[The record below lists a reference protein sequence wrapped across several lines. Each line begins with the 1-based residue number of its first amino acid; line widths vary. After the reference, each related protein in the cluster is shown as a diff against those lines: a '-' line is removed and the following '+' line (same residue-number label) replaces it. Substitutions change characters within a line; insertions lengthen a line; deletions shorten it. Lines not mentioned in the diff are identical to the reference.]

1 MSPPNGSASEAAK
14 APSVTERVLIIR
26 HASGLVNRARR
37 MAIEKWPQAKLEV
50 HDLAAYGKPPTDFRW
65 DRYAHL
71 LIDDEYL
78 RREGL
83 LWLSELRGKPG
94 FPKIVRVPGEVAR
107 HRPPAEIEVSAPP
120 LPEKMV
126 APRKSESR
134 PSAAD
139 VKPEAVK
146 TEPAKVE
153 SPKLEA
159 PKAELPKA
167 EPARPE
173 APKAEAAKVEA
184 PKVEASRT
192 EPPKAERSRGAEL
205 AATLA
210 ERTKTGHSDTQARE
224 AKRLADADA
233 VLKSAGIVGFTPV
246 KSLGSGA
253 TANVCLCERPDKSQ
267 VVLKVLK
274 AEGSGDSD
282 LLSRFVQEYFAASSI
297 DSPYV
302 AKVFEHGFS
311 ETHAYIV
318 MEYFPA
324 GDLRA
329 RIARDRPAPEESLI
343 IIGSILSALTSVHA
357 AGIIH
362 RDLKPANVMFR
373 DDGTIA
379 LVDFGSA
386 RTDADPV
393 AKTLAGVV
401 IGTPYYLSP
410 EQALGGKADQRSDL
424 YSVGVMLYELLTGQ
438 RMYAAPTL
446 VALFEMHKKAPIPK
460 LPEPFAR
467 HQGFL
472 ERLVAKSPELRYTSA
487 EEAFAGLMEYMMA
500 ESETATA

>member
-1 MSPPNGSASEAAK
+1 M
-14 APSVTERVLIIR
+14 TERILIMR

-37 MAIEKWPQAKLEV
+37 VAIQNWPAAKLEV
-50 HDLAAYGKPPTDFRW
+50 HDLAAYGKPPADFRW

-83 LWLSELRGKPG
+83 LWLSELRTRPN
-94 FPKIVRVPGEVAR
+94 FPKIVRVPAEAPR
-107 HRPPAEIEVSAPP
+107 HRPPEEIEVKAPP
-120 LPEKMV
+120 VP
-126 APRKSESR
+126 PRRSESR
-134 PSAAD
+134 PAAGEIKPGTHPKPDVSSPAVSRPAAQKFPSKSATLTGAPPAD
-139 VKPEAVK
+139 P
-146 TEPAKVE
+146 
-153 SPKLEA
+153 
-159 PKAELPKA
+159 
-167 EPARPE
+167 
-173 APKAEAAKVEA
+173 
-184 PKVEASRT
+184 
-192 EPPKAERSRGAEL
+192 

-210 ERTKTGHSDTQARE
+210 RIE
-224 AKRLADADA
+224 AKRLADAEA
-233 VLKSAGIVGFTPV
+233 VLKSAGIQGFTPI

-253 TANVCLCERPDKSQ
+253 TANVCLCERGPEKQ
-267 VVLKVLK
+267 LVVLKVLK
-274 AEGSGDSD
+274 GEGSADSD

-302 AKVFEHGFS
+302 AKVYEHGFTDS
-311 ETHAYIV
+311 HAYIV

-329 RIARDRPAPEESLI
+329 RIARERPGPEETLI

-386 RTDADPV
+386 RRDADPV

-410 EQALGGKADQRSDL
+410 EQALGGTADERSDL

-438 RMYAAPTL
+438 RMYAAATL

-460 LPEPFAR
+460 LPDQFAQ
-467 HQGFL
+467 HQQFL
-472 ERLVAKSPELRYTSA
+472 ERLVAKSPELRFASA
-487 EEAFAGLMEYMMA
+487 EEAFNGLMDYV
-500 ESETATA
+500 TAQSQKVA

>member
-1 MSPPNGSASEAAK
+1 M
-14 APSVTERVLIIR
+14 TERVLILR

-37 MAIEKWPQAKLEV
+37 VAIERWPDAKLEV
-50 HDLAAYGKPPTDFRW
+50 HDLAAYGKPPADFRW
-65 DRYAHL
+65 DRYSNL

-83 LWLSELRGKPG
+83 LWLSELRTKPR
-94 FPKIVRVPGEVAR
+94 FPTIVRVPTEQKK
-107 HRPPAEIEVSAPP
+107 HTPPAEIDVKAPP
-120 LPEKMV
+120 MP
-126 APRKSESR
+126 APRKVEPR
-134 PSAAD
+134 PDPGATIKPIRQDAKASSKPAAS
-139 VKPEAVK
+139 PEEFAQ
-146 TEPAKVE
+146 
-153 SPKLEA
+153 
-159 PKAELPKA
+159 
-167 EPARPE
+167 
-173 APKAEAAKVEA
+173 
-184 PKVEASRT
+184 
-192 EPPKAERSRGAEL
+192 
-205 AATLA
+205 
-210 ERTKTGHSDTQARE
+210 TQARVE

-233 VLKSAGIVGFTPV
+233 VLKSAGITGFTPV

-253 TANVCLCERPDKSQ
+253 TANVALCERPDKSQ

-302 AKVFEHGFS
+302 AKVFEHGFTD
-311 ETHAYIV
+311 THAYIV

-329 RIARDRPAPEESLI
+329 RVARERPSVDESLLI
-343 IIGSILSALTSVHA
+343 VGSILAALTSVHH

-386 RTDADPV
+386 RRDADPV

-410 EQALGGKADQRSDL
+410 EQALGGTADERSDL

-438 RMYAAPTL
+438 RMYAAGSL
-446 VALFEMHKKAPIPK
+446 VALFEMHKNAPIPS
-460 LPEPFAR
+460 LPAALSK
-467 HQGFL
+467 HQRFF
-472 ERLVAKSPELRYTSA
+472 ERLVAKSPELRYASA
-487 EEAFAGLMEYMMA
+487 EDALVSLMDYSMSEAERPAIA
-500 ESETATA
+500 

>member
-1 MSPPNGSASEAAK
+1 MERSAM
-14 APSVTERVLIIR
+14 TERVLIMR
-26 HASGLVNRARR
+26 HASGLVNRARKL
-37 MAIEKWPQAKLEV
+37 AIQNWPQAKLEV
-50 HDLAAYGKPPTDFRW
+50 HDLAAYGKPPADFRW
-65 DRYAHL
+65 DRYARL

-83 LWLSELRGKPG
+83 LWLSDLRGKPN
-94 FPKIVRVPGEVAR
+94 FPKIVRVPGETVR
-107 HRPPAEIEVSAPP
+107 HRPPAEIDVKAPP
-120 LPEKMV
+120 M
-126 APRKSESR
+126 
-134 PSAAD
+134 AA
-139 VKPEAVK
+139 KR
-146 TEPAKVE
+146 
-153 SPKLEA
+153 
-159 PKAELPKA
+159 AE
-167 EPARPE
+167 
-173 APKAEAAKVEA
+173 AKVEA
-184 PKVEASRT
+184 PKAETPKVEA
-192 EPPKAERSRGAEL
+192 PKADTSKPDASKPTKPS
-205 AATLA
+205 ATLTSA
-210 ERTKTGHSDTQARE
+210 GEQTRTNHASTVARVE
-224 AKRLADADA
+224 AKRLADADS
-233 VLKSAGIVGFTPV
+233 VLKAAGIQGFKPI
-246 KSLGSGA
+246 KSLGAGA

-282 LLSRFVQEYFAASSI
+282 LLARFVQEYFAASSI

-329 RIARDRPAPEESLI
+329 RINRDRPGPEEAMI
-343 IIGSILSALTSVHA
+343 IIGSILSALVSVHA

-386 RTDADPV
+386 RTDVDPV

-410 EQALGGKADQRSDL
+410 EQALGGQADQRSDL
-424 YSVGVMLYELLTGQ
+424 YSVGVMMYELLTGQ

-446 VALFEMHKKAPIPK
+446 VALFEMHKTAPIPK
-460 LPEPFAR
+460 LPPEFAR
-467 HQGFL
+467 HQKFL
-472 ERLVAKSPELRYTSA
+472 ERLVAKSPELRYGSA
-487 EEAFAGLMEYMMA
+487 EEAFEGLMQYMA
-500 ESETATA
+500 E

>member
-1 MSPPNGSASEAAK
+1 M
-14 APSVTERVLIIR
+14 TERVLIMR

-37 MAIEKWPQAKLEV
+37 VATEKWPTAKLEV
-50 HDLAAYGKPPTDFRW
+50 HDLAAYGKPPADFRW

-78 RREGL
+78 RKEGL
-83 LWLSELRGKPG
+83 LWLSELRSRPN
-94 FPKIVRVPGEVAR
+94 FPKIVRVPGETPR
-107 HRPPAEIEVSAPP
+107 HRPPAEIEVKAPP
-120 LPEKMV
+120 MPPQ
-126 APRKSESR
+126 ARKSESR
-134 PSAAD
+134 PAAEI
-139 VKPEAVK
+139 KPVPQQ
-146 TEPAKVE
+146 PARGEV
-153 SPKLEA
+153 L
-159 PKAELPKA
+159 KA
-167 EPARPE
+167 EPLKTEGKPDLRA
-173 APKAEAAKVEA
+173 
-184 PKVEASRT
+184 ASR
-192 EPPKAERSRGAEL
+192 P
-205 AATLA
+205 ATA
-210 ERTKTGHSDTQARE
+210 DPAGTQARVE
-224 AKRLADADA
+224 AKRLADAGS
-233 VLKSAGIVGFTPV
+233 VLKAAGIQGFTPV

-253 TANVCLCERPDKSQ
+253 TANVCLCERPDKTQ

-329 RIARDRPAPEESLI
+329 RIARDRPGPEEALI

-386 RTDADPV
+386 RRDADPV
-393 AKTLAGVV
+393 ARTLAGVV

-410 EQALGGKADQRSDL
+410 EQALGGTADERSDL

-438 RMYAAPTL
+438 RMYAAATL
-446 VALFEMHKKAPIPK
+446 VGLFEMHKTAPIPK
-460 LPEPFAR
+460 LPEPFSK
-467 HQGFL
+467 HQRFL
-472 ERLVAKSPELRYTSA
+472 ERLVAKSPELRYSSA
-487 EEAFAGLMEYMMA
+487 AEAFSGLMEYMMSEA
-500 ESETATA
+500 EKPATA